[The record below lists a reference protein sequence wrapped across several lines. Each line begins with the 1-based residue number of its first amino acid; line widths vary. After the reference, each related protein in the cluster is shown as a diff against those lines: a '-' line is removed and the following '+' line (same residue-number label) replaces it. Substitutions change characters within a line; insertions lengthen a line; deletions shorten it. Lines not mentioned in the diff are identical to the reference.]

1 MSVRKGK
8 TYKIIP
14 LSKRN
19 TRVWLI
25 LREILQSAFL
35 RYMQRSAT
43 YQDDPQKDK
52 SASQRRGECFVGFVP
67 AMEEY
72 PLVHN

>member
-1 MSVRKGK
+1 M
-8 TYKIIP
+8 
-14 LSKRN
+14 
-19 TRVWLI
+19 I